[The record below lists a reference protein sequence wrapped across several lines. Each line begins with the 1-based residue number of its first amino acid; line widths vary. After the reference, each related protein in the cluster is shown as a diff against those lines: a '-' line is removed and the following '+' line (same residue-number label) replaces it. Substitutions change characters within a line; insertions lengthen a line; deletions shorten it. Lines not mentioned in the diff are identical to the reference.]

1 MIKFE
6 MLSRDNIDEVYALEK
21 VCFEDPWSFESFE
34 SELSNKISV
43 YIVARDEETDK
54 IVGYGGVWMMYD
66 CGDITNIAVSPES
79 RRMGLGEKILELLT
93 NISREKGMESL
104 GLEVR
109 ASNDAAIGLYEKCG
123 FTPCGI
129 RKRYY
134 KGKEDAILM
143 SKSLMEE

>member
-34 SELSNKISV
+34 SELDNKISV
-43 YIVARDEETDK
+43 YIVARDEETK
-54 IVGYGGVWMMYD
+54 EIVGYGGVWMMYD
-66 CGDITNIAVSPES
+66 CGDITNIAVSPKC

-93 NISREKGMESL
+93 DISNEKGMKSL
-104 GLEVR
+104 TLEVR
-109 ASNDAAIGLYEKCG
+109 ASNDAAIGLYTKCG
-123 FTPCGI
+123 FTHCGI
-129 RKRYY
+129 RKKYY
-134 KGKEDAILM
+134 KGKEDAVLM